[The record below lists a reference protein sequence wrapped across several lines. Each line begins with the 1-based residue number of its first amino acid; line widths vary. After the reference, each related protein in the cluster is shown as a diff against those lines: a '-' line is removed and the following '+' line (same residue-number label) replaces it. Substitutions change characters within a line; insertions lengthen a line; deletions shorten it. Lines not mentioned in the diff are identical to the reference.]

1 MRRVVQNPHCH
12 RPGRLR
18 LAPHLAYIER
28 LFPADHFTTAA
39 TGRVSSLSDL
49 RSAVRCPAL
58 NEPACVA
65 RPLLVDCNGLR
76 VRDDWPHL
84 LHLDA
89 AKQVEAEN
97 QRGRHDAPSA
107 KVGAAPLEA
116 PPSGHLAELQH
127 VSVRQSKPEREQQ
140 TDQRLKWRA
149 AYGYAQ
155 QPCVASGSLR
165 SRNCLVVCK
174 LYHSGENV

>member
-1 MRRVVQNPHCH
+1 MGRVVQHPHGH

-18 LAPHLAYIER
+18 LAPHLAYVER
-28 LFPADHFTTAA
+28 FSPADHMSTTPAS
-39 TGRVSSLSDL
+39 GRVSWLSDL

-58 NEPACVA
+58 DEPACVA
-65 RPLLVDCNGLR
+65 RPLLVDRNGLR

-84 LHLDA
+84 IHLDA

-116 PPSGHLAELQH
+116 PPSGYLAELQH
-127 VSVRQSKPEREQQ
+127 VPVRQSEPKREQQ
-140 TDQRLKWRA
+140 TNQR
-149 AYGYAQ
+149 G
-155 QPCVASGSLR
+155 
-165 SRNCLVVCK
+165 
-174 LYHSGENV
+174 